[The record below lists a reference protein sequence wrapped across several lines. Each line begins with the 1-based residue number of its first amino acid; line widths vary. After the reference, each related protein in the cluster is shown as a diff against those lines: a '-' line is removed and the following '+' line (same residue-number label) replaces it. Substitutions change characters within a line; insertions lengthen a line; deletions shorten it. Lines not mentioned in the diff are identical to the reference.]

1 LPCCSTD
8 WPRSNR
14 RTSPRRFALLC
25 CLSILTSSAL
35 PAVAQ
40 TAQDA
45 RLLEALE
52 RRTAALPESS
62 TVFVETWLLPVGDA
76 PSADSPDELLPRGK
90 ALVLQLQ
97 KREYLSLVARL
108 DDPASSS
115 VEVLCDATRYYRRTP
130 QGDRPLETADIEA
143 EPFVLLALEGPAGAA
158 SARRVVASPDGGIT
172 AVVLREWIDQEV
184 RPEHVA
190 IDGVAVANDP
200 GFVRLVE
207 GIDRGVSD
215 QWAQSAAPRGVEEIE
230 EGGATVS
237 VRPDTSAVKWMESI
251 KISPLALETFRLQ
264 AGLPP
269 YHLLRATEAEG
280 LESAEEEDAR

>member
-1 LPCCSTD
+1 M
-8 WPRSNR
+8 
-14 RTSPRRFALLC
+14 
-25 CLSILTSSAL
+25 